1 MHISVRLLS
10 KRVSLF
16 YIVSGTLFTPYVL
29 YLLLQASIWHGTYG
43 KEFFFLSISLSECSC
58 CCINTYIVLY
68 CIHSTFQVG
77 GEDREIDFNSDL
89 NGQKTPF
96 LYHYFTEKFF
106 ILLHFL
112 SNGSLRKK
120 SLKMSYIFHGEWYLF
135 SVLFHRN
142 RYLIWLL

>member
-1 MHISVRLLS
+1 MLVA
-10 KRVSLF
+10 
-16 YIVSGTLFTPYVL
+16 L
-29 YLLLQASIWHGTYG
+29 YLLLMYCIYYCKQAFDMAHMAKS
-43 KEFFFLSISLSECSC
+43 FFFLSISLSECSC

-120 SLKMSYIFHGEWYLF
+120 SLKMSYIFHGEWHLF

-142 RYLIWLL
+142 RYLI